1 MNIKQKLSIGFL
13 FLGFIFSSLVRIR
26 FNISNGFEFHN
37 FWIKILPTPIFDFA
51 GHSSNE
57 LYLTSTVFGYLFFVV
72 SGIFMI
78 HEFKSLKIKNVSSV
92 IFLLLTL
99 CAILFE
105 LTSIMQDAYS
115 SYIGQHL
122 RIGPALLIF
131 GLLILIKNDGT
142 VSEGT
147 ASASL

>member
-1 MNIKQKLSIGFL
+1 MNIKQRLSIGFL

-26 FNISNGFEFHN
+26 FNISNGFDFHS
-37 FWIKILPTPIFDFA
+37 FWINILPTPIFDFA

-57 LYLTSTVFGYLFFVV
+57 LYLTSTVFGYLFFVA
-72 SGIFMI
+72 SGFFMI
-78 HEFKSLKIKNVSSV
+78 NEFKSLKIGSVSSL

-99 CAILFE
+99 CALLFE
-105 LTSIMQDAYS
+105 FTSIMQDVFS

-131 GLLILIKNDGT
+131 GLLIFVKNNRTING
-142 VSEGT
+142 VINKP
-147 ASASL
+147 